1 MLEAFFAILAVAVVF
16 GGVIMWREG
25 LTLFAP
31 RRTGALTNSAEDF
44 CKNRCQLVDGRCPMT
59 GFVGRPPDCP
69 LWKFVGEDQPT
80 MVFGSPFGDGSERA
94 A

>member
-1 MLEAFFAILAVAVVF
+1 MVEAFFVILAVMVVF

-31 RRTGALTNSAEDF
+31 RRTGALANSAEEF
-44 CKNRCQLVDGRCPMT
+44 CESRCQLVDGRCPLT

-69 LWKFVGEDQPT
+69 LWKFVADDQPT
-80 MVFGSPFGDGSERA
+80 MVFGSPFEGKPHRVA
-94 A
+94 